1 MPKRSLNATVWMVK
15 NKSPTFVMPK
25 CHSLC
30 HTRAFNGVGRI
41 SNMSYRDL
49 GGVDKIRQDW
59 TRPNGNEQT
68 GQDETMQDWMGRTE
82 GDMTGLDKTG
92 RD

>member
-1 MPKRSLNATVWMVK
+1 MSHPM
-15 NKSPTFVMPK
+15 
-25 CHSLC
+25 
-30 HTRAFNGVGRI
+30 FNGVGPI
-41 SNMSYRDL
+41 ANMTYRDL

-59 TRPNGNEQT
+59 TRPNVNERT